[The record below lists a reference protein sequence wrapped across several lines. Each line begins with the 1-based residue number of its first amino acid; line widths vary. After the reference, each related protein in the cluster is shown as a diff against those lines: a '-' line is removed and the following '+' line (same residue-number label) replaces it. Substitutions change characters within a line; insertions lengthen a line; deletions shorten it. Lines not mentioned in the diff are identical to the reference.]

1 MEYCICYPMKRQP
14 TALVLLLLTVSFSGC
29 IGENEVS
36 STDDGPSWINETGT
50 TDQHWAIQ
58 LDDDE
63 WLEVKSA
70 AVILEYYLESGNLT
84 ETQGYTILESNGWTV
99 NGYSPIFG
107 GSYTGC
113 YFNSELYECIDDYYP
128 NVNQGFTVTEWS
140 VIYRVHEV

>member
-1 MEYCICYPMKRQP
+1 MKRQTFCP
-14 TALVLLLLTVSFSGC
+14 YFASLYVSLSGC

-70 AVILEYYLESGNLT
+70 IVIIDYYRESGNVLT
-84 ETQGYTILESNGWTV
+84 ISLIQFKNLMDGQYLDILLFLEG
-99 NGYSPIFG
+99 
-107 GSYTGC
+107 
-113 YFNSELYECIDDYYP
+113 
-128 NVNQGFTVTEWS
+128 
-140 VIYRVHEV
+140 VILVVILILNCMNA

>member
-1 MEYCICYPMKRQP
+1 MKLKSQIV
-14 TALVLLLLTVSFSGC
+14 VLLIASLSLSGC

-84 ETQGYTILESNGWTV
+84 ETQGYTISESNGWTV

-107 GSYTGC
+107 GSYAGC
-113 YFNSELYECIDDYYP
+113 YFYAELYECTDDYYP
-128 NVNQGFTVTEWS
+128 GQNQGFIVTEWS

>member
-1 MEYCICYPMKRQP
+1 MEYCVRYPMKRQP
-14 TALVLLLLTVSFSGC
+14 IALVLLLVTVSFSGC

-50 TDQHWAIQ
+50 TDQHWTIQ

-70 AVILEYYLESGNLT
+70 IVIIDYYRESGNVSYN
-84 ETQGYTILESNGWTV
+84 QPYTIQESDGWAV
-99 NGYSPIFG
+99 SGYSPIFG

-113 YFNSELYECIDDYYP
+113 YFNTELYECIDDYYP
-128 NVNQGFTVTEWS
+128 GQNQGFTVTEWS
-140 VIYRVHEV
+140 VIYRVHEA